1 MTITLKTIFLFL
13 VGCAQPSWKGDG
25 ICDDNNNN
33 KECEYD
39 GGDCCGSNVNTTFCN
54 QCQCLE
60 DEGIPEGDHFH
71 SLFNFR
77 GFDSY
82 LCLIFEGSIRHKI
95 MPES

>member
-60 DEGIPEGDHFH
+60 DNGIPEGDH
-71 SLFNFR
+71 
-77 GFDSY
+77 FDSY